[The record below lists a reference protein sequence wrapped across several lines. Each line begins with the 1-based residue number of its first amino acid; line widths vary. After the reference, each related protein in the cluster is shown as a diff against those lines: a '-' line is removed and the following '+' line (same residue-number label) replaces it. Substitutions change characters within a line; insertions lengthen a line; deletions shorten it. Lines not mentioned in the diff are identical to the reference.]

1 VGARDFTMAR
11 SLLCYMLD
19 VTFDDLVDKVPG
31 FIREVGLG
39 LLRLMDRVAPRV
51 GDALEP
57 YAAVIGWGMF
67 GVAGIVIVMC
77 VAGLFTRR

>member
-1 VGARDFTMAR
+1 MAR

-19 VTFDDLVDKVPG
+19 VTLDELVDRVPD
-31 FIREVGLG
+31 FIRQVGLG
-39 LLRLMDRVAPRV
+39 LLGLIERVAPRIADV
-51 GDALEP
+51 LEP

-67 GVAGIVIVMC
+67 GVAGIVIAMC